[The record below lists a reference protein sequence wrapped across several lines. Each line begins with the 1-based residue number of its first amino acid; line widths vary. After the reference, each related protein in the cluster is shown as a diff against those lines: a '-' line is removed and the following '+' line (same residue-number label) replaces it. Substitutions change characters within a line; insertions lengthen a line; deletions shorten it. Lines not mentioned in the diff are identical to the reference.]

1 MEGTEKLIFFQTKT
15 SVHVKNNFVR
25 KTQHAKFT
33 YILLK
38 MTENDSCWANAWRK
52 WLHNIQL
59 KCLCTE

>member
-15 SVHVKNNFVR
+15 SVHVKNNFLR

-38 MTENDSCWANAWRK
+38 MIENDSRWANAWR
-52 WLHNIQL
+52 NMIA
-59 KCLCTE
+59 